1 MPRIISHF
9 LEHDASAS
17 PIHLHNVTLRYN
29 GVSVLEEINADI
41 PAGERI
47 AIVGPNGAG
56 KTTLIKLIAGLIEP
70 TQGEINIFGHGP
82 GGHICIAYVPQ
93 RSEVDWDFP
102 ANVAEVVMMG
112 RIHQIGF
119 FHWPTRADWTIVHKA
134 LDSVD
139 MGAFSDHRIGE
150 LSGGQQQRVFLA
162 QALSQEAEVVLL
174 DEPFTGLDIPSQE
187 AILRIL
193 DDLRQAGVTVLTATH
208 DLNLA
213 AKYFDQVMLL
223 NRRLISYGPVE
234 EGSLSQEA
242 LIQAYRNQVHML
254 PGIDGALIL
263 SDTCCEGED
272 EGLGS

>member
-1 MPRIISHF
+1 MPKIISRF
-9 LEHDASAS
+9 QEHDASAS
-17 PIHLHNVTLRYN
+17 PIHLHDVTLRYN
-29 GVSVLEEINADI
+29 GVNVLEEINAEI

-70 TQGEINIFGHGP
+70 TKGEINIFGHGP

-93 RSEVDWDFP
+93 RSQVDWDFP

-119 FHWPTRADWTIVHKA
+119 FHWPTRADWDIVRKA
-134 LDSVD
+134 LESVD
-139 MGAFSDHRIGE
+139 MQSFSDHRIGE

-162 QALSQEAEVVLL
+162 QALSQRAEVVLL
-174 DEPFTGLDIPSQE
+174 DEPLTGLDIPSQE

-193 DDLRQAGVTVLTATH
+193 DDLHQAGVTVLTATH
-208 DLNLA
+208 DLTLA
-213 AKYFDQVMLL
+213 AKHFDRVMLL
-223 NRRLISYGPVE
+223 NRRLISYGPATNA
-234 EGSLSQEA
+234 LSHEA
-242 LIQAYRNQVHML
+242 LVQAYGNQVHML
-254 PGIDGALIL
+254 PGADGALIL

-272 EGLGS
+272 EVLGS

>member
-1 MPRIISHF
+1 MPKLISHF
-9 LEHDASAS
+9 QEHDASAS
-17 PIHLHNVTLRYN
+17 PIHLHNVTLRFN
-29 GVSVLEEINADI
+29 GVSVLEEINAEI

-47 AIVGPNGAG
+47 AVVGPNGAG

-70 TQGEINIFGHGP
+70 TKGEINIFGHGP

-93 RSEVDWDFP
+93 RSQVDWDFP

-119 FHWPTRADWTIVHKA
+119 FHWPARADWAIVRDA
-134 LDSVD
+134 LESVG
-139 MGAFSDHRIGE
+139 MQAYSDHRIGE

-174 DEPFTGLDIPSQE
+174 DEPLTGLDIPSQE

-193 DDLRQAGVTVLTATH
+193 DDLHQAGVTVLTATH

-213 AKYFDQVMLL
+213 AKHFDRVMLL
-223 NRRLISYGPVE
+223 NRRLISYGPATNA
-234 EGSLSQEA
+234 LTQAA
-242 LIQAYRNQVHML
+242 LIQAYGNQVHML
-254 PGIDGALIL
+254 PSADGALIL

-272 EGLGS
+272 EFLGS

>member
-1 MPRIISHF
+1 MPKIISRF
-9 LEHDASAS
+9 QEHDASAS
-17 PIHLHNVTLRYN
+17 PIHLHDVTLRYN
-29 GVSVLEEINADI
+29 GVSVLEEINAEI

-70 TQGEINIFGHGP
+70 TKGEINIFGHGP

-93 RSEVDWDFP
+93 RSQVDWDFP

-119 FHWPTRADWTIVHKA
+119 FHWPTRADWAIVRDA
-134 LDSVD
+134 LESVG
-139 MGAFSDHRIGE
+139 MQAYSDHRIGE

-174 DEPFTGLDIPSQE
+174 DEPLTGLDIPSQE

-193 DDLRQAGVTVLTATH
+193 DDLHQAGVTVLTATH

-213 AKYFDQVMLL
+213 AKHFDRVMLL
-223 NRRLISYGPVE
+223 NRRLISYGPATNA
-234 EGSLSQEA
+234 LTQAA
-242 LIQAYRNQVHML
+242 LIQAYGNQVHML
-254 PGIDGALIL
+254 PGADGALIF

-272 EGLGS
+272 EVLGS

>member
-1 MPRIISHF
+1 MPKIIGRIQ
-9 LEHDASAS
+9 EHDASAS
-17 PIHLHNVTLRYN
+17 PIHLHNITLRYN
-29 GVSVLEEINADI
+29 GVNVLEEINADI

-70 TQGEINIFGHGP
+70 TQGEISIFGHGP

-93 RSEVDWDFP
+93 RSQVDWDFP

-119 FHWPTRADWTIVHKA
+119 FHWPTRRDWAIVRDA
-134 LDSVD
+134 LESVD
-139 MGAFSDHRIGE
+139 MQAYSDHRIGE

-174 DEPFTGLDIPSQE
+174 DEPLTGLDIPGQE

-193 DDLRQAGVTVLTATH
+193 DDLHQAGVTVLTATH

-213 AKYFDQVMLL
+213 AKRFDQVMLL
-223 NRRLISYGPVE
+223 NRRLISYGPAAKA
-234 EGSLSQEA
+234 LTQEA
-242 LIQAYRNQVHML
+242 LMQAYGNQVHML
-254 PGIDGALIL
+254 PGADGALIL
-263 SDTCCEGED
+263 SDTCCEGDD
-272 EGLGS
+272 EVLRS

>member
-1 MPRIISHF
+1 MPKIISHF
-9 LEHDASAS
+9 QEHDTSAS

-29 GVSVLEEINADI
+29 GVSVLEEINAEI

-70 TQGEINIFGHGP
+70 TKGEINIFGHGP

-93 RSEVDWDFP
+93 RSQVDWDFP

-119 FHWPTRADWTIVHKA
+119 FHWPTRADWAIVRGA
-134 LDSVD
+134 LESVG
-139 MGAFSDHRIGE
+139 MQAYSDHRIGE

-174 DEPFTGLDIPSQE
+174 DEPLTGLDIPNQE
-187 AILRIL
+187 AILLIL
-193 DDLRQAGVTVLTATH
+193 DDLHQAGVTVLTATH

-223 NRRLISYGPVE
+223 NRRLISYGPATNA
-234 EGSLSQEA
+234 LTQAA
-242 LIQAYRNQVHML
+242 LIQAYGNQVHML
-254 PGIDGALIL
+254 PGADGALVL
-263 SDTCCEGED
+263 SDTCCEGDD
-272 EGLGS
+272 EVLES

>member
-1 MPRIISHF
+1 MPNIIGHF
-9 LEHDASAS
+9 QEHDTNAS

-29 GVSVLEEINADI
+29 GVSVLEEINAEI

-70 TQGEINIFGHGP
+70 TKGEINIFGHGP

-93 RSEVDWDFP
+93 RSQVDWDFP

-112 RIHQIGF
+112 RIRQIGF
-119 FHWPTRADWTIVHKA
+119 FHWPTRADWDIVRKA
-134 LDSVD
+134 LESVD
-139 MGAFSDHRIGE
+139 MQSFSDHRIGE

-174 DEPFTGLDIPSQE
+174 DEPLTGLDIPSQE

-193 DDLRQAGVTVLTATH
+193 DDLHQAGVTVLTATH

-213 AKYFDQVMLL
+213 AKHFDQIMLL
-223 NRRLISYGPVE
+223 NRRLISYGPATNA
-234 EGSLSQEA
+234 LSHKA
-242 LIQAYRNQVHML
+242 LVQAYGDQVHML
-254 PGIDGALIL
+254 PGADSALIL

-272 EGLGS
+272 GVLRS

>member
-1 MPRIISHF
+1 MPKIISHF
-9 LEHDASAS
+9 QEHDTSAS

-29 GVSVLEEINADI
+29 GVSVLEEINAEI

-70 TQGEINIFGHGP
+70 TKGEINIFGHGP

-93 RSEVDWDFP
+93 RSQVDWDFP

-119 FHWPTRADWTIVHKA
+119 FHWPTRADWAIVRGA
-134 LDSVD
+134 LESVG
-139 MGAFSDHRIGE
+139 MQAYSDHRIGE

-174 DEPFTGLDIPSQE
+174 DEPLTGLDIPNQE
-187 AILRIL
+187 AILLIL
-193 DDLRQAGVTVLTATH
+193 DDLHQAGVTVLTATH

-223 NRRLISYGPVE
+223 NRRLISYGPATNA
-234 EGSLSQEA
+234 LTQAA
-242 LIQAYRNQVHML
+242 LIQAYGNQVHML
-254 PGIDGALIL
+254 PGADGALVL
-263 SDTCCEGED
+263 SDTCCEGDD
-272 EGLGS
+272 EVLGS